1 MNTDLKKAKNY
12 FEKDFFKLMNNP
24 CFGKKNIQIL
34 NLSQQKEE
42 KTKLCLNQIIIIQS
56 FSQNIFQ

>member
-12 FEKDFFKLMNNP
+12 FEKHFFKLMNN
-24 CFGKKNIQIL
+24 KTEIL

-42 KTKLCLNQIIIIQS
+42 KAKLCLNQIIKTQS
-56 FSQNIFQ
+56 FSRNIFQ

>member
-24 CFGKKNIQIL
+24 CFGKK
-34 NLSQQKEE
+34 
-42 KTKLCLNQIIIIQS
+42 TYRY
-56 FSQNIFQ
+56 